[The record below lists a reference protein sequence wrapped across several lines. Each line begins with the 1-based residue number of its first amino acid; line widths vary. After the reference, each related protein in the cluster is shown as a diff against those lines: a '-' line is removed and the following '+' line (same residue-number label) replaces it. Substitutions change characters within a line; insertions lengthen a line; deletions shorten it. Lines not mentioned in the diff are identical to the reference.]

1 MNIHQLSVRYL
12 PEQDRILLSVNTT
25 DGQEL
30 DLWLTRRMCLALWP
44 QLNRMTIDHFAV
56 PADAKSD
63 GFVDLTALDVNTRK
77 VLADFRRQ
85 ELLQNADFKTP
96 YRASTGP
103 RPMGET
109 PLLATEISLTPG
121 TAPQITIDFKEKLDP
136 AGSGR
141 AVHLAMQAQ
150 LVFSL
155 VQMLGQALEHTQWMN
170 PVDALGLQNLPGLL
184 ETPEEAM
191 LPDTDRPRYLN

>member
-85 ELLQNADFKTP
+85 ELLQSADFKTP
-96 YRASTGP
+96 YRANSGP
-103 RPMGET
+103 RPLGHA
-109 PLLATEISLTPG
+109 PLLATEITMTPSTG
-121 TAPQITIDFKEKLDP
+121 QQVAIDFKEQLDP
-136 AGSGR
+136 AGSSR
-141 AVHLAMQAQ
+141 SVQLALQAQ

-155 VQMLGQALEHTQWMN
+155 VQMLAQALEHTQWLN
-170 PVDALGLQNLPGLL
+170 PVDAVGLPVLPNPVD
-184 ETPEEAM
+184 EPI
-191 LPDTDRPRYLN
+191 LPDQDRPRYLN